1 MNQGICYNARIITQ
15 KKNNPKDY
23 QILNLKKGKNMKIA
37 MLGLGKMGGNMAA
50 RLIRNGHEV
59 VGYDTSQEVITKLEK
74 TEKLI
79 PSSSVKDAI
88 SKLEGQKIV
97 WMMLPAGEIT
107 KKQIA
112 DLIPLLNKGDIIV
125 DGGNSNFKQ
134 SVKMGSM
141 LEEYDIGFM
150 DCGTSGGV
158 WGLDNGYCLMVGA
171 SLEVAKAVEPI
182 LRALA
187 PTPQTGWLHV
197 GPIGSGHFT
206 KMIHNGIEYGMMESF
221 AEGLEL
227 LKGREEYAINIAD
240 VTELW
245 RHGSVVRSWLLDL
258 TAEALKGDQDLDKI
272 EPFVADSGEGRW
284 TAVEAIEQG
293 IPAPVLTQALQVRFR
308 SQEKSKGYGYKILS
322 IMRNAFGGHVMKK
335 KG

>member
-1 MNQGICYNARIITQ
+1 
-15 KKNNPKDY
+15 
-23 QILNLKKGKNMKIA
+23 MKIA

-50 RLIRNGHEV
+50 RLIRNGHSV
-59 VGYDTSQEVITKLEK
+59 VGYDTNPEVVRELQK
-74 TEKLI
+74 TENLI

-88 SKLEGQKIV
+88 SKLDDQKII

-107 KKQIA
+107 EKQIA
-112 DLIPLLNKGDIIV
+112 NLIPLLNKDDIIIN
-125 DGGNSNFKQ
+125 GGNSNYKH
-134 SVKMGSM
+134 SIKRGKL
-141 LEEYDIGFM
+141 LEEHKIGFM

-171 SLEVAKAVEPI
+171 TNKVAKAVEPA

-187 PTPQTGWLHV
+187 VTPQTGWLHV
-197 GPIGSGHFT
+197 GPVGSGHFT

-227 LKGREEYAINIAD
+227 LKGKSEFNIDIAN

-245 RHGSVVRSWLLDL
+245 RHGSVIRSWLLDL
-258 TAEALKGDQDLDKI
+258 TAEALQGDQNLDNI
-272 EPFVADSGEGRW
+272 EPYVADSGEGRW
-284 TAVEAIEQG
+284 TAVESIEQG
-293 IPAPVLTQALQVRFR
+293 IPTPVLTLALQVRFR
-308 SQEKSKGYGYKILS
+308 SQEKQKGYGYKLLS
-322 IMRNAFGGHVMKK
+322 IMRNAFGGHTMKR

>member
-1 MNQGICYNARIITQ
+1 
-15 KKNNPKDY
+15 
-23 QILNLKKGKNMKIA
+23 MKIA

-50 RLIRNGHEV
+50 RLIRNGHSV
-59 VGYDTSQEVITKLEK
+59 VGYDTNPEVVSELQK
-74 TEKLI
+74 TENLI

-88 SKLEGQKIV
+88 SKLDNQKII

-107 KKQIA
+107 EKQIA
-112 DLIPLLNKGDIIV
+112 DLIPLLNKDDIII
-125 DGGNSNFKQ
+125 DGGNSNYKH
-134 SVKMGSM
+134 SIKMGKL
-141 LEEYDIGFM
+141 LEEHKIGFM

-171 SLEVAKAVEPI
+171 TDKVAKTVEPA

-187 PTPQTGWLHV
+187 VTPQTGWLHV
-197 GPIGSGHFT
+197 GPVGSGHFT

-227 LKGREEYAINIAD
+227 LKGKSEFNIDIAN

-258 TAEALKGDQDLDKI
+258 TAEALQGDQNLDNI
-272 EPFVADSGEGRW
+272 EPYVADSGEGRW
-284 TAVEAIEQG
+284 TVVESIEQG
-293 IPAPVLTQALQVRFR
+293 IPTPVLTLALQVRFR
-308 SQEKSKGYGYKILS
+308 SQEKQKGYGYKLLS
-322 IMRNAFGGHVMKK
+322 IMRNAFGGHTMKR

>member
-1 MNQGICYNARIITQ
+1 
-15 KKNNPKDY
+15 
-23 QILNLKKGKNMKIA
+23 MKIA

-50 RLIRNGHEV
+50 RLVRKGVSV
-59 VGYDTSQEVITKLEK
+59 VGYDNNQTIVKELAEKEKVIA
-74 TEKLI
+74 
-79 PSSSVKDAI
+79 SSSVEDAL
-88 SKLEGQKIV
+88 SKLDKQKIV

-112 DLIPLLNKGDIIV
+112 DLIPLLNKGDIII

-158 WGLDNGYCLMVGA
+158 WGLENGYCLMVGA
-171 SLEVAKAVEPI
+171 SHEVAKAAEPA
-182 LRALA
+182 LKALA

-197 GPIGSGHFT
+197 GPVGSGHFT

-227 LKGREEYAINIAD
+227 LKGRKEYDIDIGK

-258 TAEALKGDQDLDKI
+258 TAEALKGDPELDDI
-272 EPFVADSGEGRW
+272 APFVADSGEGRW

>member
-1 MNQGICYNARIITQ
+1 
-15 KKNNPKDY
+15 
-23 QILNLKKGKNMKIA
+23 MKIA

-50 RLIRNGHEV
+50 RLVRKGVSV
-59 VGYDTSQEVITKLEK
+59 VGYDNNQTIVKELSEKEKVIA
-74 TEKLI
+74 
-79 PSSSVKDAI
+79 SSSVEDAL
-88 SKLEGQKIV
+88 SKLDKQKIV

-112 DLIPLLNKGDIIV
+112 DLIPLLNKGDIII

-141 LEEYDIGFM
+141 LKEYDIGFM

-158 WGLDNGYCLMVGA
+158 WGLENGYCLMVGA
-171 SLEVAKAVEPI
+171 SHEVAKAVEPA
-182 LRALA
+182 LKALA

-227 LKGREEYAINIAD
+227 LKGRKEYDIDIGK

-258 TAEALKGDQDLDKI
+258 TAEALKGDPELDEI
-272 EPFVADSGEGRW
+272 APFVADSGEGRW

-322 IMRNAFGGHVMKK
+322 IMRNAFGGHVMKR

>member
-1 MNQGICYNARIITQ
+1 
-15 KKNNPKDY
+15 
-23 QILNLKKGKNMKIA
+23 MKIA

-50 RLIRNGHEV
+50 RLVRKGVSV
-59 VGYDTSQEVITKLEK
+59 VGYDNNQTIVKELSEKEKVIA
-74 TEKLI
+74 
-79 PSSSVKDAI
+79 SSSVEDAL
-88 SKLEGQKIV
+88 SKLDKQKIV

-112 DLIPLLNKGDIIV
+112 DLIPLLNKGDIII

-158 WGLDNGYCLMVGA
+158 WGLENGYCLMVGA
-171 SLEVAKAVEPI
+171 SHEVAKAVEPA
-182 LRALA
+182 LKSLA

-197 GPIGSGHFT
+197 GPVGSGHFT

-227 LKGREEYAINIAD
+227 LKGRKEYDIDIGK

-258 TAEALKGDQDLDKI
+258 TAEALKGDPELDDI
-272 EPFVADSGEGRW
+272 APFVADSGEGRW